1 MSTSTIK
8 VNCLL
13 FQTYSIL
20 GSVVSWASIKETA
33 SHKRS
38 HGLIVSKHEPPPKR
52 TKTGSDEENVISST
66 LVEGET
72 SNDKDITNNLQ
83 HVSESNVTGTDV
95 KLMDFSPIITKLK
108 CLCNG
113 TTPFDNK
120 QAIILWEELTSVDV
134 DQVHIITTT
143 VLSSRA

>member
-1 MSTSTIK
+1 MF
-8 VNCLL
+8 LP
-13 FQTYSIL
+13 TYSIL

-38 HGLIVSKHEPPPKR
+38 HGLVSTHEPPPKR
-52 TKTGSDEENVISST
+52 IKTGSDEENVISPT

-83 HVSESNVTGTDV
+83 HVSESSVTGTDV

-113 TTPFDNK
+113 TTPFDDK
-120 QAIILWEELTSVDV
+120 QAVILWEELTSVDV
-134 DQVHIITTT
+134 DQVYIITTT